1 MVLSFFDDF
10 FVSARYKCFDMMYW
24 FAHLLVHGRVV
35 QDQFAE
41 RNTTHTPGADVD
53 FLWGLS
59 KNKLGTRPRS
69 GRVRS
74 AVAKRPGGAL

>member
-1 MVLSFFDDF
+1 MVLSVFDDF

-41 RNTTHTPGADVD
+41 RNTTHTLTGV
-53 FLWGLS
+53 
-59 KNKLGTRPRS
+59 
-69 GRVRS
+69 GRRD
-74 AVAKRPGGAL
+74 